1 VEYLVT
7 GRKPPNEKIL
17 NQFLSPELRSI
28 ADQVEPLS
36 REERKI
42 VEEVVAELVKLLR
55 HPPKDEPAAL
65 TPLQKV
71 FVRLFR

>member
-1 VEYLVT
+1 M
-7 GRKPPNEKIL
+7 
-17 NQFLSPELRSI
+17 
-28 ADQVEPLS
+28 
-36 REERKI
+36 

-55 HPPKDEPAAL
+55 HPPKDDPAAL